1 MAATKKFRGGDT
13 ALLRLGLI
21 VVLLCFLASVP
32 AFAADTPDG
41 NWLTADHNG
50 VIHIAPCGDGYCG
63 QIGSIKLAPKEAM
76 PVDWQGHPQC
86 KLTIV
91 QTTSQSRGD
100 HGPVWQGV
108 VLDPR
113 SGVSHPMLLYF
124 NASGGLVLHGYALIP
139 LLGESTVWTQY
150 AGPVFPDCH
159 FPG

>member
-1 MAATKKFRGGDT
+1 MA
-13 ALLRLGLI
+13 LRLGF
-21 VVLLCFLASVP
+21 VVALLCGFQISAPALAAV
-32 AFAADTPDG
+32 TPNG
-41 NWLTADHNG
+41 NWLTADGNG
-50 VIHIAPCGDGYCG
+50 VIHIAPCGDGFCG
-63 QIGSIKLAPKEAM
+63 QIGSIKLAPGEAM
-76 PVDWQGHPQC
+76 PVDWQGDPQC

-91 QTTSQSRGD
+91 QTTSQSSGAN
-100 HGPVWQGV
+100 GPVWQGV

-139 LLGESTVWTQY
+139 LLGASTAWTKY